1 MANKRDKAYDS
12 MVREYKKLAKR
23 ADQRL
28 IRLEELADTKG
39 YNNVLSWAYRK
50 AMKDIKYWAGQDA
63 QRFNT
68 KAPNNMNLLKA
79 KIRDI
84 QNFLESATSTK
95 KGITKTYKKRADTIN
110 KKYGTNFKWQ
120 DMANYF
126 ERKANIKTDKEYGS
140 KTMLKAIGEIQD
152 NERKI
157 IKSIKSGEGVDL
169 HIENKLVSEAVNDL
183 IKNYGM
189 SVVDLY

>member
-1 MANKRDKAYDS
+1 MASKRDKAYDA
-12 MVREYKKLAKR
+12 MVKEYRKLAKK

-28 IRLEELADTKG
+28 VRLESLADQKG

-63 QRFNT
+63 ERFNT

-95 KGITKTYKKRADTIN
+95 KGITTTYKKRADTIN
-110 KKYGTNFKWQ
+110 KRFGTNFKWQ

-157 IKSIKSGEGVDL
+157 IKSIKQGEDVDL
-169 HIENKLVSEAVNDL
+169 HIENKLVAEAVSDL
-183 IKNYGM
+183 IRNYGVG
-189 SVVDLY
+189 VVDLY

>member
-39 YNNVLSWAYRK
+39 YNNVLSWAYMK